1 MIVAERK
8 KFENILKML
17 EPYKRVLVLACGS
30 CVTVC
35 LSGGEKQADEL
46 ASQLRLAAKAAGR
59 ELTVD
64 VDCITRQCDR
74 EFIGNLKCGT
84 GILPV
89 SDRSMG
95 VSPMSPTGVPP
106 VSSPLNSD
114 KTKETERHGQDAH
127 ATHGQDARATL
138 GQYDAVLSIACGV
151 GVGFMSEQFPATPV
165 LPGLNTSFYG
175 ASTAPG
181 EWAEYCG
188 GCGDCELHHT
198 GGICPI
204 VRCSKSLINGA
215 CGGTSK
221 GKCEVSKD
229 MDCGWYLIFKKLQE
243 TGRLDEYRKMRKPR
257 PWSRDRC
264 GKGVRRL
271 THKEMAQ
278 LEEESAQ

>member
-17 EPYKRVLVLACGS
+17 APYKRVLVLACGS

-46 ASQLRLAAKAAGR
+46 ASQLRLAAKAGGR
-59 ELTVD
+59 EITVD

-74 EFIGNLKCGT
+74 EFIANLK
-84 GILPV
+84 
-89 SDRSMG
+89 SYRSMG

-106 VSSPLNSD
+106 VSVPSSSVSSLEEQQQSQQQQQ
-114 KTKETERHGQDAH
+114 RHGQDAH

-138 GQYDAVLSIACGV
+138 FSQYDAVLSLACGV
-151 GVGFMSEQFPATPV
+151 GVGFMSEQAPATPV

-175 ASTAPG
+175 ACTVPG
-181 EWAEYCG
+181 TWAEYCG

-198 GGICPI
+198 GGICPV
-204 VRCSKSLINGA
+204 VRCSKGLINGT

-243 TGRLDEYRKMRKPR
+243 TGRLDEYRKVR
-257 PWSRDRC
+257 PAKKWSRDRN

-271 THKEMAQ
+271 THKELSQ
-278 LEEESAQ
+278 LEE